1 MIISY
6 YTDKDGKIVNSHS
19 CHEHTLQEIES
30 MAETYNRST
39 DKRKAHVIEVA
50 DDSLTAYLLWALERK
65 KIEYESLREAIIDIE
80 NALDAVSGLL

>member
-1 MIISY
+1 MIIVY
-6 YTDKDGKIVNSHS
+6 YTDKDCKIVNSHS
-19 CHEHTLQEIES
+19 GHEHTLPEIES
-30 MAETYNRST
+30 MAETHNRST